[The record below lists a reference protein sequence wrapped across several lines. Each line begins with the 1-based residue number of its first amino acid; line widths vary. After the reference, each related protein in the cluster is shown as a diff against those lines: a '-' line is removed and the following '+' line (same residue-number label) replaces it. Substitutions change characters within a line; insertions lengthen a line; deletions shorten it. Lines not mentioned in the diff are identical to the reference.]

1 MTSPIIFRIP
11 PTPVVDQ
18 SGRLTPEWLMLLNRL
33 GRAADK
39 TPDDLLALALGIQQ
53 AQSSSDDAFALAQ
66 AANSRP
72 IPDIELPPIYM
83 PDGAD
88 CELLPVFVPPQLDD
102 AELLP
107 VPVRQPDMVRGW
119 AQYAD
124 TTYTQASPFVVIEG
138 ATGNVPNN
146 AGLVINQYLPL
157 GVASFYDG
165 TKITPDIAGDYCIVT
180 IRCMASCTKAG
191 GYGTLSIDIGGAQ
204 GKIFPHLLV
213 FPKGATTWHP
223 FDIAIPCYMLDTFKA
238 NGGVVKLDAQL
249 GDISIATI
257 AYQITRVSSP

>member
-1 MTSPIIFRIP
+1 MSDSGGLPRGILDAFAKDLRTKKWFERLQ
-11 PTPVVDQ
+11 DQ
-18 SGRLTPEWLMLLNRL
+18 AIVLLPDQIKVIN
-33 GRAADK
+33 AAIED
-39 TPDDLLALALGIQQ
+39 
-53 AQSSSDDAFALAQ
+53 AQGFANDAFALAALVNARQ
-66 AANSRP
+66 
-72 IPDIELPPIYM
+72 IPDIELS
-83 PDGAD
+83 
-88 CELLPVFVPPQLDD
+88 PVFVPPQIDD

-119 AQYAD
+119 AQYSD
-124 TTYTQASPFVVIEG
+124 TVYTIPSPFVVVEG

-146 AGLVINQYLPL
+146 AGSVINQYLPL

-180 IRCMASCTKAG
+180 IRCMASCTKTG